1 MSELPWKLF
10 EKTGNLEAYL
20 LMKQVEELSEEK
32 ADEDTEE
39 LSSVSQVETK

>member
-10 EKTGNLEAYL
+10 EQTGNLEAYL